1 MSSIILEA
9 KSLTKEYKQTL
20 ALDHINLQIKKGKI
34 YGFIGQ
40 NGAGKTTFLRLVTGL
55 AFPTSG
61 TLSLWGNSGTEE
73 LQKQRKRIGSMIETP
88 ALFPSMT
95 AYQNMEVQ
103 RIQRG
108 IPDKSVIKRTL
119 DMVGLQD
126 TGKKSVRNFSLGMR
140 QRLGIAIALL
150 NTPELLI
157 LDEPI
162 NGLDPA
168 GIVEIRNLLKILNK
182 EYGMTILVSSHIL
195 EELYQT
201 ASEFILID
209 HGKIIEEISDYEL
222 NERCKRHIAIKTTDV
237 QKTVLVLEE
246 NLHTDNFK
254 LMPDGII
261 RLYDYLN
268 DLETVA
274 SALAESHILVTGL
287 SGIFNLLLSSIL
299 LLDSKERSSNLIM
312 ASLYNI
318 PLLYFLIIVFIAL
331 FIGSDFSG
339 RTLNTYITAGHKRSS
354 IFRVKLI
361 VSQIGCIIILVFPLF
376 VHGIIS
382 QFYIEEKLFWNDST
396 YTMVLLTLFAM
407 ITLCALPMFF
417 AFIFRDMGKTL
428 TVSMVLFFVMIFLLN
443 SESAQIISRIIPMG
457 QLRLISLQKVYST
470 NFCLFVDF
478 LWNFILYFIAGS
490 AFLHT
495 DLK

>member
-246 NLHTDNFK
+246 NLHTDRCYIFFTLKALPENIYNYLFILK
-254 LMPDGII
+254 FLFRQLFYLFLYFNRCI
-261 RLYDYLN
+261 R
-268 DLETVA
+268 
-274 SALAESHILVTGL
+274 
-287 SGIFNLLLSSIL
+287 NLITSSIRIAYIL
-299 LLDSKERSSNLIM
+299 CYHSAIVFFFISLNLID
-312 ASLYNI
+312 AI
-318 PLLYFLIIVFIAL
+318 
-331 FIGSDFSG
+331 
-339 RTLNTYITAGHKRSS
+339 
-354 IFRVKLI
+354 
-361 VSQIGCIIILVFPLF
+361 
-376 VHGIIS
+376 
-382 QFYIEEKLFWNDST
+382 
-396 YTMVLLTLFAM
+396 
-407 ITLCALPMFF
+407 
-417 AFIFRDMGKTL
+417 
-428 TVSMVLFFVMIFLLN
+428 
-443 SESAQIISRIIPMG
+443 
-457 QLRLISLQKVYST
+457 
-470 NFCLFVDF
+470 
-478 LWNFILYFIAGS
+478 
-490 AFLHT
+490 LHT
-495 DLK
+495 NSSATISDSNCE